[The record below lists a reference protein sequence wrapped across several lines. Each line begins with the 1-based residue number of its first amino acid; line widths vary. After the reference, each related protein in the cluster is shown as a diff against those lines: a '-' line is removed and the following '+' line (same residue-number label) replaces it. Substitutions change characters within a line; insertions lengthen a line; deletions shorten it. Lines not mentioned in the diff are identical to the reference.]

1 MPAQAPSRADHRADH
16 HADPNA
22 LHAPPSPRSLPVS
35 IAALDPFATIEP
47 GLRERLRALLKQH
60 ADQPGALLPL
70 LHAVQDALGY
80 VPSEAV
86 PMIARALDLSRA
98 EVHGVISYYH
108 FFRSEPPGRQ
118 VVQVCRAEACQACG
132 AEELLAHAERVLGC
146 ARHGTRADG
155 AVTLEPV
162 YCLGLCAASPAVQIG
177 AKLHARVTPERL
189 EQLLAESLT
198 DAEAV

>member
-1 MPAQAPSRADHRADH
+1 MAARPLPL
-16 HADPNA
+16 N
-22 LHAPPSPRSLPVS
+22 PPQRRGR
-35 IAALDPFATIEP
+35 AALEAALSAPVATAVKA
-47 GLRERLRALLKQH
+47 ALASH
-60 ADQPGALLPL
+60 RDQPGALLPL

>member
-1 MPAQAPSRADHRADH
+1 MGPSAMKPLPLKAPDLSKVAEA
-16 HADPNA
+16 
-22 LHAPPSPRSLPVS
+22 
-35 IAALDPFATIEP
+35 IAAH
-47 GLRERLRALLKQH
+47 R
-60 ADQPGALLPL
+60 DQPGALLPL